1 MKMPKALSEFNIISR
16 YFAPLTDNFSGA
28 KNLKDDAAI
37 ISAKP
42 DYEIVVTCDAIVAGV
57 HFRSEDSPEDIAARG
72 LRVNLSDLAA
82 MGAQPM
88 GYLMALLVSPDL
100 TEHWLERFVGQLAQD
115 QRSYG
120 IKLLGGDT
128 VSAPGPLTL
137 TITAIGQVLK
147 GEALTR
153 DGAKIGDRVFVS
165 GNIGDACLGLS
176 ILRGEVANLSDPQS
190 KKLVDRFLR
199 PEPRITLGQSLFNV
213 AHAVIDVSDGLIS
226 DVGHMCAFGNL
237 GARIESGSIPLSTG
251 ALEALKYKPD
261 MLGNLITSGDDYELA
276 FTASP
281 TAVPQLARISLET
294 GVAVTDIGEIVSV
307 PGVTLV
313 GPSGEETQLAVEGY
327 KHF

>member
-1 MKMPKALSEFNIISR
+1 M
-16 YFAPLTDNFSGA
+16 
-28 KNLKDDAAI
+28 
-37 ISAKP
+37 
-42 DYEIVVTCDAIVAGV
+42 
-57 HFRSEDSPEDIAARG
+57 
-72 LRVNLSDLAA
+72 
-82 MGAQPM
+82 
-88 GYLMALLVSPDL
+88 
-100 TEHWLERFVGQLAQD
+100 
-115 QRSYG
+115 
-120 IKLLGGDT
+120 
-128 VSAPGPLTL
+128 
-137 TITAIGQVLK
+137 
-147 GEALTR
+147 
-153 DGAKIGDRVFVS
+153 
-165 GNIGDACLGLS
+165 S